1 MKPQPHP
8 IFGKDSQVP
17 SFCDCEY
24 FTWNESVPASSNIEQ
39 SLEVEW
45 STENYSMNNTD
56 NSINNIVYSINTTLV
71 DYQQYSLQYQYNI
84 VEYQQYSLQYQQ

>member
-17 SFCDCEY
+17 SFCGCEY
-24 FTWNESVPASSNIEQ
+24 FTIESVPASSNIEQ

-56 NSINNIVYSINTTLV
+56 NSINNTAYSFHTTLV